1 MKKYI
6 VLFVLFL
13 GHSIMSQELD
23 SLLLDKNSHSI
34 LKESE
39 TELSILDKKHYIF
52 KKHYKIII
60 KNKFADELKRVSIYY
75 DDFRKV
81 KKANVTVR
89 DLEGTVI
96 EEYKLNDFED
106 RGYDYSNIDSDSRY
120 KVLSPPITTYPFEVE
135 VSYEVNNSAS
145 LFYSVWQPQ

>member
-39 TELSILDKKHYIF
+39 TELSILDEKSFIF

-60 KNKFADELKRVSIYY
+60 KNKFADKLKRISIFY
-75 DDFRKV
+75 DDF
-81 KKANVTVR
+81 
-89 DLEGTVI
+89 
-96 EEYKLNDFED
+96 ED
-106 RGYDYSNIDSDSRY
+106 
-120 KVLSPPITTYPFEVE
+120 
-135 VSYEVNNSAS
+135 
-145 LFYSVWQPQ
+145 

>member
-23 SLLLDKNSHSI
+23 SLLLDKNPHSI

-39 TELSILDKKHYIF
+39 TKLSILDEKSFIF

-60 KNKFADELKRVSIYY
+60 KNKFADKLKRVSIFY
-75 DDFRKV
+75 DDFRKI
-81 KKANVTVR
+81 KKANAIVP

-96 EEYKLNDFED
+96 EQYKLNDFED
-106 RGYDYSNIDSDSRY
+106 RVYDYSNIDSDSRY
-120 KVLSPPITTYPFEVE
+120 KVLSPTITTYPFEVE
-135 VSYEVNNSAS
+135 VY
-145 LFYSVWQPQ
+145 YK